1 MDQLQW
7 VLNAAARLIS
17 NTGKYEHGLSQLL
30 HDDLHWLDVLQ
41 QVQYKLVV
49 TVHHCLRH
57 QAPAQHSSLITMFP
71 SLTLPVAVSHSL
83 STTYHASVTALWHS
97 CIGIHCDY
105 LHHPTAGPEQFW
117 RDLKMHLF

>member
-17 NTGKYEHGLSQLL
+17 NTGKYDHGLSQLL

-57 QAPAQHSSLITMFP
+57 QAP
-71 SLTLPVAVSHSL
+71 TLLADHYVPVSDVASCCQPLVINYLPCVSHSTL
-83 STTYHASVTALWHS
+83 ALVHWNS
-97 CIGIHCDY
+97 
-105 LHHPTAGPEQFW
+105 L
-117 RDLKMHLF
+117 